1 MESDGEIALIRLN
14 RPDRMNAVSLPLY
27 RELTEVLASLAE
39 KAEEAEKAEKAEE
52 VSPRVLI
59 LTGAGRAFC
68 VGADLKLHGDAPPDP
83 AWRQEYVAAAQEAA
97 RRLQRFPTP
106 TIAAVNGH
114 AIGAGLELALSCD
127 FVVVSDGA
135 KLRFPEMSL
144 GTFVG
149 GGVTYTLSRRVGVA
163 RARELVLLCPMF
175 GGQEAVGMGL
185 ATRCVPAGLVLAE
198 AQEIARRLASM
209 APVSM
214 AHATRLLRESFT
226 ADPAEAMAREAE
238 ALLECMGTADWI
250 EGIRAFEEK
259 REPRFRGRQADP

>member
-1 MESDGEIALIRLN
+1 MIRLN

-27 RELTEVLASLAE
+27 RELTELLTSLAE
-39 KAEEAEKAEKAEE
+39 ETENAEKASLRA
-52 VSPRVLI
+52 LI

-68 VGADLKLHGDAPPDP
+68 VGADLKSHGVAPSDA
-83 AWRQEYVAAAQEAA
+83 AWRREYVAVAQEAA

-127 FVVVSDGA
+127 FVVVSKGA

-175 GGQEAVGMGL
+175 GGQEALEMGL
-185 ATRCVPAGLVLAE
+185 ASRCVSADLVLAE
-198 AQEIARRLASM
+198 AQEIAQRLASM
-209 APVSM
+209 APLSI
-214 AHATRLLRESFT
+214 ARATQLLREGFA
-226 ADPAEAMAREAE
+226 ADPEEAMAQEAE
-238 ALLECMGTADWI
+238 ALLECMDSPDWI

-259 REPRFRGRQADP
+259 RQPRFRGGTADP

>member
-1 MESDGEIALIRLN
+1 MESNGKIALIWLN
-14 RPDRMNAVSLPLY
+14 RPERMNAVSLSLY
-27 RELTEVLASLAE
+27 RELAEALASLAE
-39 KAEEAEKAEKAEE
+39 EAEETSLRA
-52 VSPRVLI
+52 LI

-68 VGADLKLHGDAPPDP
+68 VGADLKSHGDAPPDS

-163 RARELVLLCPMF
+163 RAREL
-175 GGQEAVGMGL
+175 A
-185 ATRCVPAGLVLAE
+185 
-198 AQEIARRLASM
+198 
-209 APVSM
+209 
-214 AHATRLLRESFT
+214 
-226 ADPAEAMAREAE
+226 
-238 ALLECMGTADWI
+238 
-250 EGIRAFEEK
+250 
-259 REPRFRGRQADP
+259 